1 LEKTKAELLS
11 NEFKVAAQIYECNL
25 SGEKIW
31 FSKLAEQ
38 FDGKLNPAKG
48 KLSPATVLKAL
59 RALSAWGIVKAEY
72 GATDKDRAG
81 RLLYITGESKS
92 TIKEIYENFWKE
104 Q

>member
-1 LEKTKAELLS
+1 MEKTKAELLS

-25 SGEKIW
+25 KGEKIW
-31 FSKLAEQ
+31 FSKLAEI
-38 FDGKLNPAKG
+38 FETRRGST
-48 KLSPATVLKAL
+48 LSPATVLKAL
-59 RALSAWGIVKAEY
+59 RALFSWGIVKAEY

-81 RLLYITGESKS
+81 RLLFITGESTS